1 VKFARH
7 QRDFRDFATERFTT
21 LNRPQKT
28 LDREFQKL
36 SVGIFRLLTNHKTG
50 EPAIE
55 ESTLRFDAFVP
66 KDKQTTVDSIE

>member
-1 VKFARH
+1 VNSARH

-28 LDREFQKL
+28 LDRTFEEL
-36 SVGIFRLLTNHKTG
+36 SVGIFRHLSNHKTG

-55 ESTLRFDAFVP
+55 ESTLRFAAFVP
-66 KDKQTTVDSIE
+66 KDKQMTVDSIE